1 MAVSGRKSEQHQA
14 SVLRGSAQDYDHSCD
29 ACLIDGQDVEAHGY
43 CIDCQEYL
51 CVTCFRSHRKSRASR
66 DHTLVDNT
74 ASLPATLIESSA
86 GTCTVTEKCAEHEG
100 QILKFF
106 CPKHEALACHDC
118 VTLDHRTCDIDYIP
132 KKCVGI
138 TRSMEYIDTFKKLN
152 DLLDDVNCVQKMAE
166 EKSCEVEN
174 AHKIV
179 VEEIDKFQK
188 DVNDCIY
195 QLRCQIVGVVASE
208 TKKQNDYIGTILKVC
223 EELATVIKD
232 VKTSSHDNEAA
243 QREGQVYIS
252 MKRAEQIIKSQDIK
266 EAKTDLQAI
275 PSKFTFERNRE
286 IENILSGQMT
296 FGTLIRP
303 KRHKKSETTMLVA
316 DIYSKTH
323 RITHP
328 KVKKYFE
335 CSHGKDC
342 RKKVELNT
350 PCVIEFSGKLETDED
365 SCTITI
371 YAENKVKV
379 EAAIRNIE
387 RTVEKE
393 WMVKILEDQGIH
405 RLSFIDIKKVK
416 AMARNNHVDV
426 TVDTD
431 LGNIV
436 VIGLVANVLEVFDA
450 IHSQLRSADKSF
462 YMKGKA
468 KLMYNIVKWLHLKD
482 QKEVPFPDRVNLEIE
497 TAYKQKQ
504 KQVKVWNISGG
515 EYEIDFG
522 NMTVHDVKQ
531 PNTKFP
537 VIRRDLVAG
546 ASFDI
551 PKHWQSMEDKENLKL
566 VTLNQADS
574 EYSKVV
580 SEFTK
585 TLGREPNI
593 VKIERIQNKTL
604 YTQYAAKRKEMNVN
618 NPKKKDNEKM
628 LWHGSADY
636 AVQSINSHGFNRSYC
651 GKNATAIGQ
660 GVYFAVNANYSEQG
674 TYSPQGSDGNKRM
687 YRCLVLTGKYCTGS
701 SDMRVPPAIDKSKP
715 HILYDSVANS
725 TASPVMF
732 VVFSDTQAYPEHLIT
747 YR

>member
-462 YMKGKA
+462 YMKG
-468 KLMYNIVKWLHLKD
+468 
-482 QKEVPFPDRVNLEIE
+482 
-497 TAYKQKQ
+497 
-504 KQVKVWNISGG
+504 
-515 EYEIDFG
+515 
-522 NMTVHDVKQ
+522 
-531 PNTKFP
+531 
-537 VIRRDLVAG
+537 